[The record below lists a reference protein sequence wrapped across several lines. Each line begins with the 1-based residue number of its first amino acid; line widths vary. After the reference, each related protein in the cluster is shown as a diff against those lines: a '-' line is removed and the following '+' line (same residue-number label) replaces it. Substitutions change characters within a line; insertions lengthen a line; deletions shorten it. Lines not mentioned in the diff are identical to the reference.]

1 MKLAIFINGFAETG
15 KDETVKQM
23 TKVMEAHQFPIAAV
37 SSIDP
42 IRNMLRAAGY
52 DVDNKTDEMRA
63 FMAEVGDAAEK
74 FDGTKT
80 KYAVKRTLEFLMN
93 ENRRD
98 GAVFVHVREPEMI
111 QKMHLMLPVNE
122 IKPIT
127 VLVQRPGKVAVQS
140 NKADR
145 EVMSMKYHTVINNDG
160 TIEDLHMKCEFVFDR
175 CKRQYDTAKST
186 TTRT

>member
-23 TKVMEAHQFPIAAV
+23 TKVMEEHQFPVTAV

-80 KYAVKRTLEFLMN
+80 KYAVKKTVEFLMN

-98 GAVFVHVREPEMI
+98 GAVFVHVREPLMI
-111 QKMHLMLPVNE
+111 QKMHLMLPTNE
-122 IKPIT
+122 IEPVT
-127 VLVQRPGKVAVQS
+127 LLVRRPGKAAVQS

-145 EVMSMKYHTVINNDG
+145 DVMSRKYHVIIDNDG
-160 TIEDLHMKCEFVFDR
+160 TIEDLHAKCGLVFDR
-175 CKRQYDTAKST
+175 WRHKYETMVKTAAQ
-186 TTRT
+186 